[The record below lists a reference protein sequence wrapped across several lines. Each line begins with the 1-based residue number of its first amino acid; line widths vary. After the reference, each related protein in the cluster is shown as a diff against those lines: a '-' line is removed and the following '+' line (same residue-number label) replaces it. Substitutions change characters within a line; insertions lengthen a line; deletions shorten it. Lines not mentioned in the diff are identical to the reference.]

1 MTSWYEL
8 EKRLGQDD
16 LTRFIETDVKPIIE
30 ELDFERD
37 AEAHKKAM
45 KALERAMTFGFF
57 GGGVLFFFL
66 AVSLPDSWWSIPL
79 KFICFPVFIF
89 GGVALTAWL
98 NRDALMAILL
108 KAKAHFLMRS
118 AALAKL
124 AEKLDLTYV
133 ATPGG
138 APEALKVLAKFKFMP
153 KRFNELIELMD
164 SHGGQDDVVAQAV
177 ASGLMTHN
185 VYVIGNDEAKAKF
198 NESAGYGQTFEDG
211 FSGVRNGV
219 SFSALEWVEKVDEA
233 PDKYHLLV
241 FLKPPHRLHGSTH
254 FRSRK
259 TPWPKPVSPK
269 TYSDVDIVPDTFN
282 DHFRLRTT
290 DQVEA
295 RTIFNPAVVERVLA
309 LAHGQ
314 PFRAV
319 AEDVGLVFDFV
330 GDNRFAMVDLAS
342 GDWNDDSIK
351 QSVTDIAELLEL
363 VDVLAHAFMVR
374 D

>member
-1 MTSWYEL
+1 MASWYEL
-8 EKRLGQDD
+8 EKRLGHDD
-16 LTRFIETDVKPIIE
+16 LTHFVEAEVKPIIE
-30 ELDFERD
+30 EFDFD
-37 AEAHKKAM
+37 ADLEAQKKAR
-45 KALERAMTFGFF
+45 KALEAAMTFGFF
-57 GGGVLFFFL
+57 GGGLAFFFL
-66 AVSLPDSWWSIPL
+66 AVMLPDTWWSVPL
-79 KFICFPVFIF
+79 KLICFPLFVF
-89 GGVALTAWL
+89 GGVGLVAWL
-98 NRDALMAILL
+98 NRDAIMKMLL
-108 KAKAHFLMRS
+108 RAKSNFLMRS
-118 AALAKL
+118 AALAKV

-138 APEALKVLAKFKFMP
+138 APEALKVLSKFKFMP
-153 KRFNELIELMD
+153 KRFNELIELLD

-185 VYVIGNDEAKAKF
+185 VYVIGDDEAKAKF
-198 NESAGYGQTFEDG
+198 NENAGYGQTFEDG

-233 PDKYHLLV
+233 PDRYHLLV
-241 FLKPPHRLHGSTH
+241 FLKPPYRLHGSTH

-259 TPWPKPVSPK
+259 TPWPKPVAPK
-269 TYSDVDIVPDTFN
+269 TYGDVDIVPDTFN
-282 DHFRLRTT
+282 EHFRLRTT

-309 LAHGQ
+309 MAHGQ

-330 GDNRFAMVDLAS
+330 GENRFAMVDLLT
-342 GDWNDDSIK
+342 GDWDDDTIRR
-351 QSVTDIAELLEL
+351 SVTDIAELLEL

-374 D
+374 S